1 MITEKLGALR
11 RLKSQPTLLE
21 FEGSNIDQESGMI
34 RDVVM
39 LQEGP
44 AQGHGVELEAEFV
57 ENIVAYDVRYFSK
70 IGLKA
75 RFDHPGASSGTMGS
89 QLGIF
94 SNFRTREKK
103 GKMQA
108 IADLQLLDS
117 AELSPTHPGMKSW
130 VLSMAEE
137 RPDFIMSSIVFQGSA
152 YYQRTEDGKKKKL
165 TFDEYGYAQ
174 NYDPE
179 RGPVYVEFDAKKG
192 AAHYYTDLVEAGAAT
207 DHLFSNAANPHL
219 FVARL
224 GSWLDDNPDIRI
236 FVQEHP
242 DQVQAFLDRVGFKP
256 STTTPSPKMKNT
268 NFLQKLFGGAATDEE
283 VTLSATELKTLRDGL
298 AAAETALAEMEQIKT
313 DLAALKTEKAD
324 TDTALAAAQQ
334 RIEELEKMPAAEHTK
349 VTGSD
354 DDGGEVKSWMKNPI
368 NQRALA
374 TRQRKA

>member
-11 RLKSQPTLLE
+11 RMKSQPTLLE
-21 FEGSNIDQESGMI
+21 FENSNIDPESGMI

-70 IGLKA
+70 TGLKA

-152 YYQRTEDGKKKKL
+152 YYQRTADGKKKKL
-165 TFDEYGYAQ
+165 TFDEWGYAN

-179 RGPVYVEFDAKKG
+179 QGPVYVEFDAKKG

-224 GSWLDDNPDIRI
+224 GAWLDDNPDIRA

-242 DQVQAFLDRVGFKP
+242 DKVQAFLDRVGFKP
-256 STTTPSPKMKNT
+256 ATTTPPKMKNT
-268 NFLQKLFGGAATDEE
+268 NFLQKLFGAPAEEEE
-283 VTLSATELKTLRDGL
+283 VTLSATELNTLRAGL
-298 AAAETALAEMEQIKT
+298 QTAETALAELEKLKA
-313 DLAALKTEKAD
+313 DVAALTTTKDGLEKQ
-324 TDTALAAAQQ
+324 LAEAKDKVT
-334 RIEELEKMPAAEHTK
+334 ELEKASAEKHTEINADNE
-349 VTGSD
+349 GNP
-354 DDGGEVKSWMKNPI
+354 EPKSWDRNPI
-368 NQRALA
+368 NQRAAAA
-374 TRQRKA
+374 TRRKA